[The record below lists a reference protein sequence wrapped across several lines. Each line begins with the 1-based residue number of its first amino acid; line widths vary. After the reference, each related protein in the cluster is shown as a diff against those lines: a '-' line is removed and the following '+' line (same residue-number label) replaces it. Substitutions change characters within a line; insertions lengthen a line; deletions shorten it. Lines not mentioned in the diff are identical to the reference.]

1 MYQQGLIYFQ
11 TFFRLTLNIQ
21 STSKPALIEHFQQ
34 FLSTIGFRSIIDQS
48 NVFIRINEGNIFENV
63 LIHLVN
69 EDNLIIRFYAKYG
82 NEENSFLD

>member
-11 TFFRLTLNIQ
+11 TFFRLTINIR
-21 STSKPALIEHFQQ
+21 STSKPAPIEQ

-63 LIHLVN
+63 LIHLVD
-69 EDNLIIRFYAKYG
+69 EDDLIIRFYAK
-82 NEENSFLD
+82 